1 MQDELTQEIIAALK
15 IKLSAPEK
23 ARIAGGGTKNVDA
36 HDFFLRGRELVIGNK
51 RDREMFAEANV
62 CLRRAIERDPN
73 YAGPYAALG
82 WAYIMDYQ
90 NRWSDSPET
99 SLDQAERLID
109 EAIAKDDK
117 DPFVIT
123 SLPYLACGRRI
134 TSDGPMRPTG
144 HYHSIQTTGTRTLL
158 EA

>member
-73 YAGPYAALG
+73 YAGPYGLSA
-82 WAYIMDYQ
+82 
-90 NRWSDSPET
+90 
-99 SLDQAERLID
+99 
-109 EAIAKDDK
+109 
-117 DPFVIT
+117 
-123 SLPYLACGRRI
+123 GR
-134 TSDGPMRPTG
+134 T
-144 HYHSIQTTGTRTLL
+144 
-158 EA
+158 

>member
-117 DPFVIT
+117 DPFG
-123 SLPYLACGRRI
+123 LRRCL
-134 TSDGPMRPTG
+134 TWPVEEGLRAMGP
-144 HYHSIQTTGTRTLL
+144 
-158 EA
+158 